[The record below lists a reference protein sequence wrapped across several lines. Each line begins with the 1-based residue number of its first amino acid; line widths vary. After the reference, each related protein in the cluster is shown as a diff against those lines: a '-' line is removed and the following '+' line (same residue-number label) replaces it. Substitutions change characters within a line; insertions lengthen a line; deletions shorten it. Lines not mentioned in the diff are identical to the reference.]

1 MEDTTKI
8 NLSDTYKPRE
18 YQRDIFDAIENKGIH
33 YALLCWPRRCLHGD
47 THIIMADGSF
57 KLLKEI
63 QEGDLILSWNGT
75 EFEPDSVKYIWRTGP
90 KETLK
95 ISAHAMPD
103 IITSRDH
110 LFYSY
115 NIAAQYYSWTK
126 ACDIEI
132 NDNLFTY
139 YNDGIIK
146 RVIDVRPCAIESLYD
161 IETAKNHNFVAN
173 GYLVHNSGKDV
184 TLWHLILRQALKNVG
199 VYFYCL
205 PTYSQGKTVI
215 WQSIRNDGLR
225 IVDMVPED
233 LIYKKNESNMSIE
246 LHNGSII
253 KLVGSDSYNK
263 SIRGSNPK
271 GIVFSEYAQAD
282 PEAFR
287 VALSIVQNNNG
298 FIIIQSTPF
307 GHNDFYTLYKIAKE
321 DPQWF
326 CQKLTVEDTKH
337 ISEQD
342 IQHMI
347 DTNVISYEF
356 SRQEYYTD
364 FNIGA
369 TGSFYGQYL
378 IKARLDGRVGVVPY
392 ETHYPTYTAW
402 DLGVS
407 DSCAIIFFQLCEG
420 GAIHIIDYY
429 ENNKLGLEHYC
440 KYVLSKDYTYA
451 QHFAPF
457 DIGVQEFGSG
467 LTRYQMAQRMGIEFT
482 IIPKSGL
489 LDGIEVVRCT
499 FSRFYINEAT
509 CERLISCIQNYSQE
523 WDTKNNVYKP
533 TPKHTSYS
541 HGADA
546 LRYLANSLNL
556 IEKETSAE
564 DLQKRYLKAMAEMH
578 GVPYNLNTYRYR

>member
-1 MEDTTKI
+1 MEDEIKI
-8 NLSDTYKPRE
+8 NLSDTYTPRE
-18 YQRDIFDAIENKGIH
+18 YQRDIFDAIENLGKRF
-33 YALLCWPRRCLHGD
+33 ALLCWPRR
-47 THIIMADGSF
+47 A
-57 KLLKEI
+57 
-63 QEGDLILSWNGT
+63 
-75 EFEPDSVKYIWRTGP
+75 
-90 KETLK
+90 
-95 ISAHAMPD
+95 
-103 IITSRDH
+103 
-110 LFYSY
+110 
-115 NIAAQYYSWTK
+115 
-126 ACDIEI
+126 
-132 NDNLFTY
+132 
-139 YNDGIIK
+139 
-146 RVIDVRPCAIESLYD
+146 
-161 IETAKNHNFVAN
+161 
-173 GYLVHNSGKDV
+173 GKDV
-184 TLWHLILRQALKNVG
+184 TLWHLLLRQALKNVG

-263 SIRGSNPK
+263 SNRGSNPK
-271 GIVFSEYAQAD
+271 GIIFSEYAQAD

-307 GHNDFYTLYKIAKE
+307 GHNDFYNLYKIALE

-337 ISEQD
+337 IAVED

-347 DTNVISYEF
+347 NTGVISYEF

-369 TGSFYGQYL
+369 LGSFYGQYL
-378 IKARLDGRVGVVPY
+378 IKARLDGRIGVVPY
-392 ETHYPTYTAW
+392 ETHYHTYSVW

-407 DSCAIIFFQLCEG
+407 DSCAIIFFQVCEG
-420 GAIHIIDYY
+420 GSIHIIDYY

-440 KYVLSKDYTYA
+440 KYVLSKDYMYA

-457 DIGVQEFGSG
+457 DIGVQEFGTG
-467 LTRYQMAQRMGIEFT
+467 ITRLQLAQRMGIEFT
-482 IIPKSGL
+482 VLPRAGL
-489 LDGIEVVRCT
+489 LDGIEAVRCT
-499 FSRFYINEAT
+499 FSKFYINEAT
-509 CERLISCIQNYSQE
+509 CERFISCMQNYSQE

-533 TPKHTSYS
+533 TPKHDAYS
-541 HGADA
+541 HGADCC
-546 LRYLANSLNL
+546 RYLVNSLNL
-556 IEKETSAE
+556 IEKESSAE
-564 DLQKRYLKAMAEMH
+564 DLQKRYLKAMAKTQ
-578 GVPYNLNTYRYR
+578 GVPYTLNTYRYR

>member
-1 MEDTTKI
+1 MEDEKKI
-8 NLSDTYKPRE
+8 NLSDTFKPRE
-18 YQRDIFDAIENKGIH
+18 YQRDIFDSIENQGKRF
-33 YALLCWPRRCLHGD
+33 ALLCWPRR
-47 THIIMADGSF
+47 A
-57 KLLKEI
+57 
-63 QEGDLILSWNGT
+63 
-75 EFEPDSVKYIWRTGP
+75 
-90 KETLK
+90 
-95 ISAHAMPD
+95 
-103 IITSRDH
+103 
-110 LFYSY
+110 
-115 NIAAQYYSWTK
+115 
-126 ACDIEI
+126 
-132 NDNLFTY
+132 
-139 YNDGIIK
+139 
-146 RVIDVRPCAIESLYD
+146 
-161 IETAKNHNFVAN
+161 
-173 GYLVHNSGKDV
+173 GKDV
-184 TLWHLILRQALKNVG
+184 TLWHLLLRQALKNIG

-271 GIVFSEYAQAD
+271 GIIFSEYAQAD

-307 GHNDFYTLYKIAKE
+307 GHNDFYNLYKIAKE

-337 ISEQD
+337 ISVED

-378 IKARLDGRVGVVPY
+378 IKARLEGRIGIVPY

-407 DSCAIIFFQLCEG
+407 DSCAIIFFQICEG
-420 GAIHIIDYY
+420 GSIHIIDYY

-440 KYVLSKDYTYA
+440 KYVLSKDYMYA

-457 DIGVQEFGSG
+457 DIGVQEFGTG
-467 LTRYQMAQRMGIEFT
+467 LTRFQMAQRMGIEFT
-482 IIPKSGL
+482 IVPKSGL

-509 CERLISCIQNYSQE
+509 CERFISCLQNYSQE

-533 TPKHTSYS
+533 TPKHDAYS
-541 HGADA
+541 HGADVC
-546 LRYLANSLNL
+546 RYMCNSLNL
-556 IEKETSAE
+556 IEKETSPE
-564 DLQKRYLKAMAEMH
+564 DLQKRYLKAMAETH
-578 GVPYNLNTYRYR
+578 GLPYNLKTYRYR